1 MIDLTPRQA
10 ERRERILRTVRE
22 HLSRFGYDGLS
33 MRDIA
38 DAADVSPTTLYNQ
51 FKNKDGLVLAAQ
63 QDVLEQLGRTVID
76 SHTAGIRRLIV
87 TAEVIADQ
95 VVRTPRY
102 AEAMTRM
109 LLNSDPADPIS
120 GMLFSDVIRRN
131 RMLLEEMKSLNEIHK
146 DTEVEQFARH
156 LTSDSWGTLL
166 LWMKGFLALQD
177 LKEASV
183 RKLLLTLLP
192 VMTPKTARQYREHSQ
207 SPVLRIMASQ

>member
-1 MIDLTPRQA
+1 MVDLTPRQA

-22 HLSRFGYDGLS
+22 HLSRSGYEGLS

-38 DAADVSPTTLYNQ
+38 EAADVSPTTLYNL
-51 FKNKDGLVLAAQ
+51 FRNKDGLVLAAQ
-63 QDVLEQLGRTVID
+63 QDVLEQLGQQVLG

-102 AEAMTRM
+102 ADAMTRM
-109 LLNSDPADPIS
+109 LLNSDPADPICR
-120 GMLFSDVIRRN
+120 MLFGDVIRRN

-146 DTEVEQFARH
+146 DTDVEQFARH
-156 LTSDSWGTLL
+156 LTGDSWGTLL

-192 VMTPKTARQYREHSQ
+192 VMTPKTARQYRDQSQ
-207 SPVLRIMASQ
+207 APMLRILSSS

>member
-10 ERRERILRTVRE
+10 ERRERILQTVRE

-38 DAADVSPTTLYNQ
+38 EAADVSPTTLYNL
-51 FKNKDGLVLAAQ
+51 FRNKDGLVLAAQ
-63 QDVLEQLGRTVID
+63 QDVLEQMGRVVVD
-76 SHTAGIRRLIV
+76 SHAAGIGRLIV
-87 TAEVIADQ
+87 TAEAIADQ

-102 AEAMTRM
+102 ADAMTRM
-109 LLNSDPADPIS
+109 LLNSDPADPICR
-120 GMLFSDVIRRN
+120 MLFGDVIRRN

-146 DTEVEQFARH
+146 DTDVEQFARH
-156 LTSDSWGTLL
+156 LTSDSWGTIL

-192 VMTPKTARQYREHSQ
+192 VMMPRTARRYRGQSQ
-207 SPVLRIMASQ
+207 HPVLRIMSTQ